1 MKLEITI
8 DEHTFC
14 FKLELSTI
22 GELED
27 GDWFLE
33 SLSDPIIYE
42 LGKDRIGMP
51 LNGVGE
57 PVDLIDYRPIYL
69 ITEFEGIE

>member
-22 GELED
+22 GELEVE
-27 GDWFLE
+27 DWFLE

-42 LGKDRIGMP
+42 LGNDRIGIP
-51 LNGVGE
+51 INGVGE
-57 PVDLIDYRPIYL
+57 PIDLVDYRPIYL
-69 ITEFEGIE
+69 VTEWESIK